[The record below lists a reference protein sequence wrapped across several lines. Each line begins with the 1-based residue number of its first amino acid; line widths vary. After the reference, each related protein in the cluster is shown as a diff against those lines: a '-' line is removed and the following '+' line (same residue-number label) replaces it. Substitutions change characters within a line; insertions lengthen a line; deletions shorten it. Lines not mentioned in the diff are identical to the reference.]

1 MNTNKNVLLAIALSA
16 AVLFLWQF
24 FVATP
29 SMKAE
34 QARQEH
40 LAKQTGASKPSNPST
55 NNAAT
60 ATAGPGLPGV
70 ASSTAHMTRSAA
82 LKVGGARVKIDTP
95 MVDGS
100 ILLKGARLDDL
111 RLKKYRETVDPKSPE
126 IVLLAPKSTDYPY
139 YAEFGW
145 VSGSSSNN
153 QVMPTENS
161 NWTQTSG
168 GTLAPGKPVTLSWDN
183 GKGLLFTRV
192 IAIDDKYMFTVAD
205 SVANKTG
212 AAANLYPYGYVA
224 RQNRP
229 KGVIDF
235 FILHEGFVGVAN
247 GSQKDAKYS
256 DFEDAGTPPQAFTST
271 GGWVGI
277 TDKYWMAAVIPPQGE
292 NFNGQYL
299 GTQTASGAHAY
310 QANYRLNQ
318 RTIAPGSSATVT
330 HRLFAGAKVVDILQH
345 YQDNQAIPKLDY
357 AVDWGWFWFL
367 TRPFF
372 WLLDFFNKLLGNFGL
387 AILALTV
394 VVKLVFFPLAS
405 ASYRA
410 MGKMKKLQP
419 QMEELKTAHKDDP
432 QKLQQQMMELYRRE
446 KANPISGCL
455 PILLTIPVF
464 FALYKVLFVTIE
476 MRHAPFYGWIHD
488 LSAQDPT
495 SILNLFGL
503 IPYNPHTA
511 LPAILSYISIG
522 VWPIIYGVT
531 QWMQTKLNPPPP
543 DPIQAKMFAVMPII
557 FTFMFATF
565 PAGLVIYYAWNNILS
580 VAQQWYIMKREGAD
594 VAFFDK
600 KKAPKLKAAND

>member
-1 MNTNKNVLLAIALSA
+1 MNSNKNILLAIALSA
-16 AVLFLWQF
+16 AVLFLWQY

-34 QARQEH
+34 QARQQQ
-40 LAKQTGASKPSNPST
+40 LAKQTGASKPAPAPST
-55 NNAAT
+55 APGDA
-60 ATAGPGLPGV
+60 PGLPGI
-70 ASSTAHMTRSAA
+70 ASSNARLSRSAA
-82 LKVGGARVKIDTP
+82 LKAGGARVKIDTA

-145 VSGSSSNN
+145 VGGAN
-153 QVMPTENS
+153 MPTENS
-161 NWTQTSG
+161 NWTQASG
-168 GTLAPGKPVTLSWDN
+168 DTLAPGKPVTLTWDN
-183 GKGLLFTRV
+183 GKGLVFTRV

-205 SVANKTG
+205 SVANKG
-212 AAANLYPYGYVA
+212 AAAVNLFPYGYVA
-224 RQNRP
+224 RQSVP
-229 KGVIDF
+229 ATTSF

-247 GSQKDAKYS
+247 GAQKDAKYS
-256 DFEDAGTPPQAFTST
+256 DFKEAGTPPQTFTST

-277 TDKYWMAAVIPPQGE
+277 TDKYWMAAIVPPQAE
-292 NFNGQYL
+292 TFNGQYL
-299 GTQTASGAHAY
+299 GTKTQSGAEAY

-318 RTIAPGSSATVT
+318 RVIAPGSSVTVT
-330 HRLFAGAKVVDILQH
+330 HRLFAGAKVVDILQS
-345 YQDNQAIPKLDY
+345 YEKNANIPKFDY

-372 WLLDFFNKLLGNFGL
+372 WLLDFLNKLLGNFGL

-394 VVKLVFFPLAS
+394 VVKIVFFPLAS

-419 QMEELKTAHKDDP
+419 QMEELKKAHKDDP

-476 MRHAPFYGWIHD
+476 MRHAPFYGWIKD

-503 IPYNPHTA
+503 IPYNPHA
-511 LPAILSYISIG
+511 VLPPVISFISIG
-522 VWPIIYGVT
+522 AWPIIYGVT

-543 DPIQAKMFAVMPII
+543 DPIQAKMFAFMPII

-565 PAGLVIYYAWNNILS
+565 PAGLVIYYAWNNLLS

-594 VAFFDK
+594 VSFFDNIK
-600 KKAPKLKAAND
+600 GKPKTKALKAAND